1 MRQIAAIFTIGA
13 TVSPRMAVAGGAT
26 AALLIAGFFVVSR
39 AGIQG
44 AFTPADL
51 TFFRYASAIFLL
63 PILLRN
69 NPARLGGLGWRRG
82 LVLALCGGAAMNM
95 LMAGGLVYAP
105 VAHASIFTQ
114 GTTPM
119 FAALLCVRLL
129 GERLTVRRAGGLVTI
144 LLGLATLGWGEF
156 MDDVSSAWRG
166 DAMFVGSA
174 ALWASFTVLMRAW
187 RIDAVLGLSIVAVIN
202 FVVFT
207 PLYLIFLDPAP
218 MRLPVSAWWFQAVYQ
233 MIFIGILAAV
243 LYMRAI
249 PVLGAARTALVV
261 ALVPVF
267 ATIMAVP
274 VLGEVPGVLEFIG
287 MAIVLAGI
295 GAAMGVPLNPRAAAS
310 RLAPPS
316 SPTGHRTP
324 TDWRGRRP

>member
-1 MRQIAAIFTIGA
+1 MRFIPGIFTIGA
-13 TVSPRMAVAGGAT
+13 TVSPRMAVVGGAT
-26 AALLIAGFFVVSR
+26 AALLMAGYFVVSR

-63 PILLRN
+63 PIFLRN
-69 NPARLGGLGWRRG
+69 DPVRLGGLGWRRG

-114 GTTPM
+114 GTIPM
-119 FAALLCVRLL
+119 FAALLCVPLL
-129 GERLTVRRAGGLVTI
+129 GDRLTAWRIGGLVTI
-144 LLGLATLGWGEF
+144 LVGLAILSWGEIGG
-156 MDDVSSAWRG
+156 DVSGAWRG
-166 DAMFVGSA
+166 DAMFLGA
-174 ALWASFTVLMRAW
+174 AVLWATFTVMMRVW
-187 RIDAVLGLSIVAVIN
+187 RVDAILGLSIVAVIS

-207 PLYLIFLDPAP
+207 PVYLIFLDPVLA
-218 MRLPVSAWWFQAVYQ
+218 RLPVSAWWFQALYQ
-233 MIFIGILAAV
+233 MILVGILAAV

-249 PVLGAARTALVV
+249 PVLGAARTALLVT
-261 ALVPVF
+261 LVPIF

-274 VLGEVPGVLEFIG
+274 VLGEVPGVLESIG

-295 GAAMGVPLNPRAAAS
+295 GGAMGVRLNLRAAEKRAPMDS
-310 RLAPPS
+310 R
-316 SPTGHRTP
+316 G
-324 TDWRGRRP
+324 GRP